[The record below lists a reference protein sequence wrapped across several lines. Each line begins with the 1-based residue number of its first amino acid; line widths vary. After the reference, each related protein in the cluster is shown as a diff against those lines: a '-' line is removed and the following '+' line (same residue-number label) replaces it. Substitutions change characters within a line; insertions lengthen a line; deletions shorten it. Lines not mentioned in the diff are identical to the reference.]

1 MTTVYKAVAVVGLP
15 ATELAKDYDAF
26 EDQYGEHED
35 TLRLVPPYF
44 DASFEDSL
52 VGVVVYEVE
61 YGSMELSMI
70 SAQQAV
76 YRAMDKFRAL
86 TGKSGKLFLSV
97 DSY

>member
-1 MTTVYKAVAVVGLP
+1 MTTVYKAVAAVGLP
-15 ATELAKDYDAF
+15 ATELAKDYDEF

-35 TLRLVPPYF
+35 TLQVVAPYF

-61 YGSMELSMI
+61 YGAIELNMTA
-70 SAQQAV
+70 AQQAV
-76 YRAMDKFRAL
+76 YRAMDKFRSL